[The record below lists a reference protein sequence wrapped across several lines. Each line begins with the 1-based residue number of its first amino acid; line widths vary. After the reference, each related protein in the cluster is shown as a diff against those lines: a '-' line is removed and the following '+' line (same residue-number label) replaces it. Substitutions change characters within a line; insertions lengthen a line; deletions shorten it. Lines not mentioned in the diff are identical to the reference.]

1 MCTTIESRLPYFVQP
16 FIQGI
21 STMIKVS
28 VVVIY
33 FYRQSDVRMIVTKPF
48 FTMEDNGR
56 KYNVNKLMI
65 AV

>member
-1 MCTTIESRLPYFVQP
+1 
-16 FIQGI
+16 
-21 STMIKVS
+21 MIKVS